1 MTHGTPPRVF
11 HFPKITIV
19 ILSLVAERL
28 EDMREKLIKIGA
40 FVAVAGMALTG
51 LANELPYIYGAQYY
65 RAPTPAR
72 EHWAG
77 DLAAIK
83 AKGFNTVKYWV
94 QWRWS
99 ERVEG
104 EYVWDDLD
112 ELMVLAEKND
122 LKVVLNLILDV
133 MPEWVEGKHP
143 DALMVDLDG
152 RRIGPT
158 APAHRQLNGYPG
170 PCYSHAEVT
179 AKRQRFTRAAYEHF
193 KRFPALFAWDVW
205 NEPERMA
212 AHRTNDHVPAL
223 CFCENCKRDFKVW
236 LKARYGTIEK
246 LNAVWGRCYTSFDA
260 VETPVDV
267 CCVTDFIDWREF
279 QKDVLQ
285 RDADWRLNLLREI
298 DPARHPHLHVVLA
311 CGIFSPAV
319 AVDDFEIARKCELFG
334 STMMNQPYA
343 CAQGI
348 SAAQG
353 RFYYNAEWHLNYG
366 SINRYQRVIGRDA
379 FLYDQF
385 AQIGWG
391 IKGCLFWQY
400 RPESLGIEAPA
411 WGLVRSD
418 GSDRPVVRHAE
429 EFIKAFA
436 PYAETYLR
444 CRRPDAK
451 VLVWRSARNEIFQYC
466 RYNNVSRYHAGL
478 GAWCDALYDLNVPFG
493 ICDTE
498 MLEGGAGD
506 KADVLILSQAM
517 YLTERDAQAFRK
529 FANVGKTI
537 ISEMNLGAYDADK
550 GRFSGTV
557 PGIGLAEAWD
567 VKETETTAVFHL
579 PTTSTQPAKVHGMD
593 DVAKAMQASRAKGE
607 DYFKFTCVDGSE
619 GVGAHDFASIG
630 TVKGEVL
637 GSFRDAPVAVGT
649 RTAEGARIFY
659 CGTQLGV
666 AAAEKDAGVF
676 LRHALASVLREVGA
690 AVDDRHGLH
699 VDVLSDPDG
708 QPRFKVFINRGKD
721 ETEVDVPQS
730 GWKRLL
736 GDKGE
741 KLPPNTAAL
750 YVRDGLASS
759 RASDPFGKWALQLPY
774 GCFNAGCLDIGRSLT
789 GEPQALLL
797 WRGGSPIVVPV
808 AISDNRISFVCES
821 NRVVLE
827 AEGDRLSG
835 AMNGDKPIRGWR
847 IEPIGARPDLSE
859 ARFGKAENLLDE
871 GMDGFSLMGEK
882 SGWTFEN
889 GVLANH
895 VERDADGKRIGRYGN
910 LVTKRSDFFDF
921 NLKCDVRVPAG
932 SNSGIYLR
940 GIYEIQV
947 IDSFGK
953 PLDQHGMGA
962 LYGRIAPSVAAE
974 RKPGEWQTLDITL
987 WRRHLTVVLNGIT
1000 IIDNKPVEGITGGA
1014 LTPDESKPG
1023 PIYLQGDHSDADYRN
1038 LVLTKI
1044 LN

>member
-1 MTHGTPPRVF
+1 
-11 HFPKITIV
+11 
-19 ILSLVAERL
+19 
-28 EDMREKLIKIGA
+28 MREKLTKIGA
-40 FVAVAGMALTG
+40 FVAVAGLVLTG
-51 LANELPYIYGAQYY
+51 LASDLPYIYGTQYY

-112 ELMVLAEKND
+112 ELMVLAEKSG

-133 MPEWVEGKHP
+133 MPEWVERKHP
-143 DALMVDLDG
+143 DALMVDRAG
-152 RRIGPT
+152 QKIGPT

-179 AKRQRFTRAAYEHF
+179 AKRRRFTRAAYEHF
-193 KRFPALFAWDVW
+193 KKFPALWAWDVW

-212 AHRTNDHVPAL
+212 AHRTNDRIPAL

-236 LKARYGTIEK
+236 LKDRYGTVEK

-267 CCVTDFIDWREF
+267 CCVTDFVDWREF

-366 SINRYQRVIGRDA
+366 AIGRYQRVIGRDT

-385 AQIGWG
+385 AQLGWG

-411 WGLVRSD
+411 WGLVRGD

-429 EFIKAFA
+429 EFVKAFA

-444 CRRPDAK
+444 CRRPDPK

-498 MLEGGAGD
+498 MLEKGAGD

-517 YLTERDAQAFRK
+517 YLSERDARAFRK
-529 FANVGKTI
+529 FARAGKTV

-550 GRFSGTV
+550 GRFSETV
-557 PGIGLAEAWD
+557 PGLGLAKAWD
-567 VKETETTAVFHL
+567 VKETEATAVFHL
-579 PTTSTQPAKVHGMD
+579 PTKNVYPTKIHGMD

-607 DYFKFTCVDGSE
+607 DYFKFACVDGSE
-619 GVGAHDFASIG
+619 GVGAHDFASVG
-630 TVKGEVL
+630 TANGNVL
-637 GSFRDAPVAVGT
+637 ANFRDAPVAVET
-649 RTAEGARIFY
+649 RSADGARIFY

-666 AAAEKDAGVF
+666 AAAEKDAGAF
-676 LRHALASVLREVGA
+676 LRHALAALLGEVGVPYA
-690 AVDDRHGLH
+690 DRGGLH
-699 VDVLSDPDG
+699 EDILADADG
-708 QPRFKVFINRGKD
+708 TPRFAVYINRGRNAA
-721 ETEVDVPQS
+721 DVVLPP
-730 GWKRLL
+730 GDWKRLL
-736 GDKGE
+736 GDGRRVE
-741 KLPPNTAAL
+741 SETAAL
-750 YVRDGLASS
+750 FVR
-759 RASDPFGKWALQLPY
+759 
-774 GCFNAGCLDIGRSLT
+774 
-789 GEPQALLL
+789 
-797 WRGGSPIVVPV
+797 
-808 AISDNRISFVCES
+808 
-821 NRVVLE
+821 
-827 AEGDRLSG
+827 
-835 AMNGDKPIRGWR
+835 
-847 IEPIGARPDLSE
+847 
-859 ARFGKAENLLDE
+859 
-871 GMDGFSLMGEK
+871 
-882 SGWTFEN
+882 
-889 GVLANH
+889 
-895 VERDADGKRIGRYGN
+895 
-910 LVTKRSDFFDF
+910 
-921 NLKCDVRVPAG
+921 
-932 SNSGIYLR
+932 
-940 GIYEIQV
+940 
-947 IDSFGK
+947 
-953 PLDQHGMGA
+953 
-962 LYGRIAPSVAAE
+962 
-974 RKPGEWQTLDITL
+974 
-987 WRRHLTVVLNGIT
+987 
-1000 IIDNKPVEGITGGA
+1000 
-1014 LTPDESKPG
+1014 
-1023 PIYLQGDHSDADYRN
+1023 
-1038 LVLTKI
+1038 
-1044 LN
+1044 